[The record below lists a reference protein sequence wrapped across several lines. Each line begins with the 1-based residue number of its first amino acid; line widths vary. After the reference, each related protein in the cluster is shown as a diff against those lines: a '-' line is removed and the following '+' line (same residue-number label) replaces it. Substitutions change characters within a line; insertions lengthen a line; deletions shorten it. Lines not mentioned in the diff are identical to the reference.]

1 MEQGDFICQFLDLC
15 ELELS
20 QPVDC
25 VEPARLEI
33 LLEMDART
41 STANSDQYKDNLCV
55 ALLPYNLK
63 FQVI

>member
-33 LLEMDART
+33 LLEMDAQ
-41 STANSDQYKDNLCV
+41 DQQGLQRPV
-55 ALLPYNLK
+55 QGQPVRGLAP
-63 FQVI
+63 I